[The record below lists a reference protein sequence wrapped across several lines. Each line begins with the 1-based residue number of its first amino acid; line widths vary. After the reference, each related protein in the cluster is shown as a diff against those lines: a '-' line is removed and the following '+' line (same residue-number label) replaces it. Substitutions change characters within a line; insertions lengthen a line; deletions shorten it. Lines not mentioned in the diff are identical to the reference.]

1 MDTGTDWERRAL
13 PSKLVV
19 PLLPCSLS
27 FIQGSDL
34 SFKGLPEEAFEHLTS
49 LNYLYLA
56 NNKVRAIAGVWTSL
70 GWVGFPGVGGLPWG
84 WRASLEWAGFP
95 GVGRV
100 PYNS

>member
-1 MDTGTDWERRAL
+1 M
-13 PSKLVV
+13 VV

-56 NNKVRAIAGVWTSL
+56 NNKVRAIEGGCVD
-70 GWVGFPGVGGLPWG
+70 FPGVGGLPWSG
-84 WRASLEWAGFP
+84 RASLEWAGFS
-95 GVGRV
+95 GVGGL
-100 PYNS
+100 P